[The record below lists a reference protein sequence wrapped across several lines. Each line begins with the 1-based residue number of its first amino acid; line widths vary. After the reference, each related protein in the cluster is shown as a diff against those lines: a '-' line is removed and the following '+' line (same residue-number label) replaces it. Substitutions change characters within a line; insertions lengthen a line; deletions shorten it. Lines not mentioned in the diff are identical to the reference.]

1 MTLFVLFSY
10 WIKKKTPPNIL
21 RSNKNCCK
29 LQMFAK
35 ICVDKESVLKPEV
48 CTYVLVLMQGSQ
60 RASHPSP
67 TK

>member
-21 RSNKNCCK
+21 RSNKNCFS
-29 LQMFAK
+29 QMFAK